1 MALSGSAAR
10 RYAEALIALSP
21 NERAVAELR
30 ASLEKLAPVFDRVTV
45 AGLRDP
51 SVPMK
56 ERIAALSAALA
67 GEPATVRSLMVLLL
81 ETDRI
86 ALVPP
91 VTASL
96 VKIGALTEE
105 QLLEFLSSY
114 FRVPAVD
121 LRNLE
126 PDATVVRL
134 LPAEVATK
142 FLAVPLARSGRRLKV
157 ALAQPSNL
165 FALDD
170 IKFITGFEVD
180 AVVASEGAIKKTLD
194 RFFDSAG
201 TMADGL

>member
-86 ALVPP
+86 ALVPQI
-91 VTASL
+91 ALAFGDL
-96 VKIGALTEE
+96 VDRREGIAKARIT
-105 QLLEFLSSY
+105 
-114 FRVPAVD
+114 
-121 LRNLE
+121 
-126 PDATVVRL
+126 T
-134 LPAEVATK
+134 
-142 FLAVPLARSGRRLKV
+142 AVPLKEPEQRELVTRLERESGRKLRATFAVDPLLIGGAKVQIGDHLIDSSVRAKLV
-157 ALAQPSNL
+157 ALGRQL
-165 FALDD
+165 
-170 IKFITGFEVD
+170 
-180 AVVASEGAIKKTLD
+180 AS
-194 RFFDSAG
+194 
-201 TMADGL
+201 